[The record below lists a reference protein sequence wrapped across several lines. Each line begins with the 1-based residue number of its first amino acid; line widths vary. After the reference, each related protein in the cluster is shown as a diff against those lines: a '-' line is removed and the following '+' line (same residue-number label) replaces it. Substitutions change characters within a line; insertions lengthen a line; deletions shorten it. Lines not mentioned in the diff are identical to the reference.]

1 MRQWMTVLSCLALL
15 SAAGCGK
22 DEKSSAERDAEV
34 KRVLQQ
40 GADAEKKMYE
50 GMQKGV
56 ENVEKKVEEQKEK
69 K

>member
-1 MRQWMTVLSCLALL
+1 MRQWISVVGCLALL

-22 DEKSSAERDAEV
+22 DEKSSADRDAEV

-40 GADAEKKMYE
+40 GADSERKMYE

-56 ENVEKKVEEQKEK
+56 ENVEKKAEEK

>member
-34 KRVLQQ
+34 KRVMQQ

-50 GMQKGV
+50 GMQKGM
-56 ENVEKKVEEQKEK
+56 ENVEKKVEEQKAQK
-69 K
+69 